1 MRKLNFLV
9 LIVLITTS
17 SLAQELNCKVQV
29 ISPTLKS
36 SPENTQLLEALQ
48 QSIFNL
54 MNSTKWTDDIFQDHE
69 KIDCNLLI
77 TVNSIESSKNYQAT
91 LQVTSR
97 RPVFNSNY
105 NSTLVNTLDKS
116 FNFTYQLNSPIVYTQ
131 GTFTDNLSGVLAYY
145 AYYMI
150 GMDYDS
156 YSLEGGTPYFVKA
169 QQISNQAQ
177 SGGGAGWDSKDR
189 NSGRY
194 WIVENVLSAQFKQMR
209 KSVYEYHRLGLD
221 NAYEDVKVALTNIT
235 KALTYLQDVHARQPN
250 SINMRIYFAAK
261 SDEVVN
267 IYSEA
272 EPAQKNT
279 VFNIVRRIDPGNIAK
294 YQRIIKR

>member
-1 MRKLNFLV
+1 MNKIFSLV
-9 LIVLITTS
+9 LSFLFCGHIFS
-17 SLAQELNCKVQV
+17 QELNCKVEV

-77 TVNSIESSKNYQAT
+77 TVNSIKSLKQVDAT

-97 RPVFNSNY
+97 RPVYNSNY

-116 FNFTYQLNSPIVYTQ
+116 FTFTYELNSPLVFTQ
-131 GTFTDNLSGVLAYY
+131 GTFTNNLSGVLAFY

-156 YSLEGGTPYFVKA
+156 FSLEGGSPYFLKA
-169 QQISNQAQ
+169 QEISNLAQ
-177 SGGGAGWDSKDR
+177 SSGGGGWDSKDR
-189 NSGRY
+189 NSRY
-194 WIVENVLSAQFKQMR
+194 WIIENVLNAQFKQMR

-221 NAYEDVKVALTNIT
+221 NAYDDVKSALSTIT
-235 KALTYLQDVHARQPN
+235 KALTYLQDVHARQPG
-250 SINMRIYFAAK
+250 SVNMRIYFAAK

-267 IYSEA
+267 IFSEA
-272 EPAQKNT
+272 ESAQKNT
-279 VFNIVRRIDPGNIAK
+279 VFNIVRRVDPGNIAK